1 LSFLELNASSFQ
13 SLGQLFSL
21 PNFLFLK
28 ESLNKTMAYKKEIER
43 EIIQVTSLE
52 MLTEV
57 YGEIAA
63 TRMMKIRGFVLR
75 NRQFLASIES
85 IFRDSLASYAKK
97 LSDLVR
103 KGKIKA
109 GGKVTFLAH
118 NGKVV
123 AVFISANTG
132 FYGDVVKETF
142 KKFIADFRKGD
153 VEVTIIGRV
162 GRSLFLEQEPDLP
175 YTYFDL
181 PDYGSNEVVLSEVI
195 KHLVQYDE
203 IRVYYGKYQSI
214 VTQKPTAFS
223 ISAGTPI
230 SGDVG
235 EPNIDYIFEPTVE
248 KILMFFETQ
257 IFASLFDQSIRES
270 QLAKFASRILAMDR
284 ASQNID
290 KRLKNLDLDKLKLS
304 HGSFDRKQLNSLA
317 PTFYYGK

>member
-1 LSFLELNASSFQ
+1 
-13 SLGQLFSL
+13 
-21 PNFLFLK
+21 
-28 ESLNKTMAYKKEIER
+28 MAYKKEIEQ
-43 EIIQVTSLE
+43 EIIQVSSFKV
-52 MLTEV
+52 LTEV

-63 TRMMKIRGFVLR
+63 TRMKKIRGFVLK
-75 NRQFLASIES
+75 NRDFLASIES

-103 KGKIKA
+103 RGKIKE

-123 AVFISANTG
+123 AVLISANTG
-132 FYGDVVKETF
+132 FYGEVVEETF
-142 KKFIADFRKGD
+142 KKFIEDFRKED
-153 VEVTIIGRV
+153 IEATIIGKV
-162 GRSLFLEQEPDLP
+162 GRSLFLEQEAKRP

-181 PDYGSNEVVLSEVI
+181 PDYGYNETVLSEVI

-203 IRVYYGKYQSI
+203 IRVYYGKYQSV

-230 SGDVG
+230 SGAVE
-235 EPNIDYIFEPTVE
+235 EPKVAYIFEPTVE

-290 KRLKNLDLDKLKLS
+290 KRLKSLDLEKLKLS
-304 HGSFDRKQLNSLA
+304 HRSLDKKQLNSLA
-317 PTFYYGK
+317 PIYYYGK

>member
-1 LSFLELNASSFQ
+1 
-13 SLGQLFSL
+13 
-21 PNFLFLK
+21 
-28 ESLNKTMAYKKEIER
+28 MAYKKEIEQ
-43 EIIQVTSLE
+43 EIIQVSSFKV
-52 MLTEV
+52 LTEV

-63 TRMMKIRGFVLR
+63 TRMKKIRGFVLK
-75 NRQFLASIES
+75 NREFLASIES

-103 KGKIKA
+103 RGKIKE

-123 AVFISANTG
+123 AVLISANTG
-132 FYGDVVKETF
+132 FYGEVVEETF
-142 KKFIADFRKGD
+142 KKFIEDFRKED
-153 VEVTIIGRV
+153 IEATIIGKV
-162 GRSLFLEQEPDLP
+162 GRSLFLEQEAKRP

-181 PDYGSNEVVLSEVI
+181 PDYGYNETVLSEVI

-203 IRVYYGKYQSI
+203 IRVYYGKYQSV

-230 SGDVG
+230 SGAVE
-235 EPNIDYIFEPTVE
+235 EPKVAYIFEPTVE

-290 KRLKNLDLDKLKLS
+290 KRLKSLDLEKLKLS
-304 HGSFDRKQLNSLA
+304 HRSLDKKQLNSLA
-317 PTFYYGK
+317 PIYYYGK

>member
-1 LSFLELNASSFQ
+1 
-13 SLGQLFSL
+13 
-21 PNFLFLK
+21 
-28 ESLNKTMAYKKEIER
+28 MAYKKEIEQ
-43 EIIQVTSLE
+43 EIIQVSSFKV
-52 MLTEV
+52 LTEV

-63 TRMMKIRGFVLR
+63 TRMKKIRGFVLK
-75 NRQFLASIES
+75 NREFLASIES

-103 KGKIKA
+103 RGKIKE
-109 GGKVTFLAH
+109 GGRVTFLAH

-123 AVFISANTG
+123 AVLISANTG
-132 FYGDVVKETF
+132 FYGEVVEETF
-142 KKFIADFRKGD
+142 KKFIEDFRKED
-153 VEVTIIGRV
+153 IEATIIGKV
-162 GRSLFLEQEPDLP
+162 GRSLFLEQEAKRP

-181 PDYGSNEVVLSEVI
+181 PDYGYNETVLSEVI

-203 IRVYYGKYQSI
+203 IRVYYGKYQSV

-230 SGDVG
+230 SGAVE
-235 EPNIDYIFEPTVE
+235 EPKVAYIFEPTVE

-290 KRLKNLDLDKLKLS
+290 KRLKSLDLEKLKLS
-304 HGSFDRKQLNSLA
+304 HRSLDKKQLNSLA
-317 PTFYYGK
+317 PIYYYGK

>member
-1 LSFLELNASSFQ
+1 
-13 SLGQLFSL
+13 
-21 PNFLFLK
+21 
-28 ESLNKTMAYKKEIER
+28 MAYKKEIEQ
-43 EIIQVTSLE
+43 EIIQVSSFKV
-52 MLTEV
+52 LTEV

-63 TRMMKIRGFVLR
+63 TRMKKIRGFVLQ
-75 NRQFLASIES
+75 NRDFLASIES

-103 KGKIKA
+103 RGKIKE

-123 AVFISANTG
+123 SVLISANTG
-132 FYGDVVKETF
+132 FYGEVVEETF
-142 KKFIADFRKGD
+142 KKFIEDFRK
-153 VEVTIIGRV
+153 ENIEATIIGKV
-162 GRSLFLEQEPDLP
+162 GRSLFLEQEAKRP

-181 PDYGSNEVVLSEVI
+181 PDYGYNETVLSEVI

-203 IRVYYGKYQSI
+203 IRVYYGKYQSV

-230 SGDVG
+230 SGAVE
-235 EPNIDYIFEPTVE
+235 EPKVAYIFEPTVE

-284 ASQNID
+284 AAENID
-290 KRLKNLDLDKLKLS
+290 KRLKSLDLEKLKLS
-304 HGSFDRKQLNSLA
+304 HRSLDKKQLNSLA
-317 PTFYYGK
+317 PIYYYGK